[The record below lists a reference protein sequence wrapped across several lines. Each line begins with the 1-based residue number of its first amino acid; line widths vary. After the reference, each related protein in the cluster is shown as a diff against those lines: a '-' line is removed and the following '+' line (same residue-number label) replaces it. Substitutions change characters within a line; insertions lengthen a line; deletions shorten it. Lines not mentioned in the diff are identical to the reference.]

1 MSDDDPEIGSVS
13 EEAAKLVG
21 ALSDWAKDQ
30 GGAGAASGV
39 GASLSGLV
47 DLAREVDA
55 HVAGENCTYCPLCRV
70 IGAVRATSPEVKAH
84 LTTATTALIQAA
96 ASAMAT
102 HVPPEAQRRSEP
114 VQRIDLD
121 EDLDNDPA
129 DQWD

>member
-30 GGAGAASGV
+30 GGGAAGSGL
-39 GASLSGLV
+39 GASLAGLT
-47 DLAREVDA
+47 DLAREIDA
-55 HVAGENCTYCPLCRV
+55 HVGGENCTYCPLCRL

-84 LTTATTALIQAA
+84 LTTATTALLQAA

-102 HVPPEAQRRSEP
+102 QPPPEEQRRAGP
-114 VQRIDLD
+114 VQNIDLD
-121 EDLDNDPA
+121 DETPWPDED
-129 DQWD
+129 

>member
-30 GGAGAASGV
+30 GSGGSASGV
-39 GASLSGLV
+39 GASFAGLA
-47 DLAREVDA
+47 DLAREIET
-55 HVAGENCTYCPLCRV
+55 HVGGENCTYCPLCRL

-96 ASAMAT
+96 AAAMAT
-102 HVPPEAQRRSEP
+102 YVPPEAQRRSEP

-121 EDLDNDPA
+121 EDLDSGPA